1 MDPDNINSCYS
12 AHTPSKEPE
21 TIMVNMAHTIRLA
34 EDSVLHLNI
43 LLIFKIYYLFLKD
56 NGTI

>member
-12 AHTPSKEPE
+12 VHIPSKKPE
-21 TIMVNMAHTIRLA
+21 TTMVNMAHTIRLA
-34 EDSVLHLNI
+34 EDSVIHLSI
-43 LLIFKIYYLFLKD
+43 LLILKRFFKKD

>member
-12 AHTPSKEPE
+12 VHIPSKKPE
-21 TIMVNMAHTIRLA
+21 TTMVNMTHTIRLA
-34 EDSVLHLNI
+34 EDSVIHLSI
-43 LLIFKIYYLFLKD
+43 LLILKRFFKKD